1 MFEPFVASTENM
13 KTLNQ
18 LRPGERAVIA
28 SLRLEAPSTNLL
40 SALGLLPG
48 RVIEIA
54 RFAPLG
60 DPVGIRVE
68 GQHISLRLADAA
80 DVQVEE
86 SPAR

>member
-1 MFEPFVASTENM
+1 MFKLVGAPSDNM

-18 LRPGERAVIA
+18 LRLGERAVIA
-28 SLRLEAPSTNLL
+28 SLSLEAPSTNLL

-60 DPVGIRVE
+60 DPIGICVE

-80 DVQVEE
+80 DIQVEDI
-86 SPAR
+86 SAR